1 MKVFNVF
8 IVSSLAPPSPDEFP
22 FCMWWSWWDL
32 WLVCFLRKVLVVLPQ
47 LVSNP
52 GFKWVSHLGYWLSG
66 SLRLCYL
73 AMTLLLYNQLHSKIK
88 GLFSVLKWQIVICKQ
103 IGSHQINLIN
113 RFKCLNSLSSNQ
125 FNFQSL
131 FLKNFILKSRSLEVF
146 LAWYKLLKIFDWLTL
161 YHIWVNIHLKKSW

>member
-1 MKVFNVF
+1 MCSEISLADTRKSYKWRCLTF
-8 IVSSLAPPSPDEFP
+8 SSLAAPPRPCADEFP

-52 GFKWVSHLGYWLSG
+52 GFKWVSHLSYRLSG

-73 AMTLLLYNQLHSKIK
+73 AMTLLLCDQSHSKIK
-88 GLFSVLKWQIVICKQ
+88 GLFSVLKWQIVIRKQ

-113 RFKCLNSLSSNQ
+113 RFKYLNSLPSNQ

-131 FLKNFILKSRSLEVF
+131 FLKKFILKLRSFRGILGM
-146 LAWYKLLKIFDWLTL
+146 I
-161 YHIWVNIHLKKSW
+161 